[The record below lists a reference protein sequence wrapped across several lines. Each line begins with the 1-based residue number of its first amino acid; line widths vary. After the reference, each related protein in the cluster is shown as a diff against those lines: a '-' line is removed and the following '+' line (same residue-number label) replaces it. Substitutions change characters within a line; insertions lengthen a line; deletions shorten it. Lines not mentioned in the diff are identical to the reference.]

1 MTTTLLAVAW
11 AGAVALAAL
20 VGLQPRGTTWR
31 GRSPVAAAARSRRGA
46 PVVGDGTA
54 RRMVRAGGPRRVLH
68 GLGAGAA
75 RAAAHAVGRPP
86 PAPADPG
93 AIGAGLVLAV
103 LVAAVLPAL
112 WPAAIVLAALPPLW
126 CRARRRRDVAAA
138 GRSVL
143 DELPEVIDLLGLAVA
158 AGLTAPLA
166 VAAIGR
172 RGPGALAAALGDA
185 ATAAA
190 DQNRRLPDVL
200 DEVHATLGE
209 GTRPLLAALADAAR
223 HGTALG
229 PSLDR
234 LAAEARTA
242 RRHRAEERAR
252 RVPILLLFP
261 LVTCTLPALGLLT
274 IAPLAVGA
282 LRDLRA

>member
-1 MTTTLLAVAW
+1 MTTLLAVAW
-11 AGAVALAAL
+11 STAVAVAVLA
-20 VGLQPRGTTWR
+20 GLQPWVPARR
-31 GRSPVAAAARSRRGA
+31 GRPSAVAAPGDGAAAVGGA
-46 PVVGDGTA
+46 PA
-54 RRMVRAGGPRRVLH
+54 RHTGRSGGPRRVLH

-75 RAAAHAVGRPP
+75 RAAALAVGRPP
-86 PAPADPG
+86 PAPAHP
-93 AIGAGLVLAV
+93 AALGAGLVLAA
-103 LVAAVLPAL
+103 LVAAVLPPL
-112 WPAAIVLAALPPLW
+112 WPAAIVLAVLPPLW
-126 CRARRRRDVAAA
+126 CRARRRRDTAAA
-138 GRSVL
+138 GRAVL

-158 AGLTAPLA
+158 AGLTTPLA
-166 VAAIGR
+166 IAAVGR
-172 RGPGALAAALGDA
+172 RGPGPLAAALGGA
-185 ATAAA
+185 ASVAA

-200 DEVHATLGE
+200 DEVHAVLGAE
-209 GTRPLLAALADAAR
+209 GARPLLAALADSAR

-234 LAAEARTA
+234 LAAEARTT